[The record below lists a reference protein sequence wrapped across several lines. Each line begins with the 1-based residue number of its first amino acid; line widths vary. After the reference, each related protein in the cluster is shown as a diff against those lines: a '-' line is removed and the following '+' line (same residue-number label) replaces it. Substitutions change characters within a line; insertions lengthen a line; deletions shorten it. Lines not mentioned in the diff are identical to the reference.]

1 MAFFHV
7 YWKPNFSNFYYP
19 LLLSFLLPF
28 QNSSSASLEL
38 DLEHYVVPAPSSN
51 SGLVYAANL
60 TETPRSLTGFGVQNA
75 DGSGN
80 TSSSKESSTTGDR
93 PTTVKVFSCL

>member
-1 MAFFHV
+1 MPSYLFPPF
-7 YWKPNFSNFYYP
+7 
-19 LLLSFLLPF
+19 FLLPF

-60 TETPRSLTGFGVQNA
+60 TETPRSLTAFGVYSNV
-75 DGSGN
+75 DGLGN
-80 TSSSKESSTTGDR
+80 TSSSKESGILGDR
-93 PTTVKVFSCL
+93 PTTVKVFSCFSILL